1 WLGQFLQCHKKDL
14 QYCQSSALDPKHAWC
29 FNYSTVQDYFGKLKA
44 ILVEY
49 DIPWENV

>member
-1 WLGQFLQCHKKDL
+1 
-14 QYCQSSALDPKHAWC
+14 LDPKHAWC

-49 DIPWENV
+49 DIPWENVCNMDEKGCQLGGGHKGHH